1 MPIITKLKVIVV
13 KSLKDHS
20 LIQRTKMGTSL
31 QLGIEAA
38 KAGKLSLAL
47 EHLKAAVVEEPEN
60 PEVWVWLSGII
71 DDEEKQL
78 IFLKKALELDPNNSA
93 AQRGIAYLQRHKYV
107 PSQSPLP
114 GSKLS
119 IDKTSTQD
127 DQEALEYPDPDYL
140 TINVESFAK
149 QVDAIGDPQ
158 APSRDE
164 IIRESKELQKKP
176 KRSWL
181 DILIYGLTL
190 IVFTIIGVL
199 IGVTIKNQKVSIPEP
214 TATFAIGLSSPD
226 EGVYLYVDD
235 MYYKME
241 LGHNSPAEAVGIP
254 TTFSTKPRIVA
265 NTSLMVS
272 SNLLFLNK
280 EDQEIPFS
288 IQENSKTSFTLSPV
302 DSLTLGQY
310 CLVHPISEAEQAL
323 YWCFKVVE

>member
-1 MPIITKLKVIVV
+1 
-13 KSLKDHS
+13 
-20 LIQRTKMGTSL
+20 MGTTL

-93 AQRGIAYLQRHKYV
+93 AQRGIAYLHRHKYV

-114 GSKLS
+114 DSKLS
-119 IDKTSTQD
+119 IDKMPSQVEQD
-127 DQEALEYPDPDYL
+127 QLEYPDPDYL

-149 QVDAIGDPQ
+149 QVEALGDPQ
-158 APSRDE
+158 APSKEE
-164 IIRESKELQKKP
+164 IIHQSKELQKKP
-176 KRSWL
+176 RRSWL

-199 IGVTIKNQKVSIPEP
+199 IGVTIKNQKVIPPEATP
-214 TATFAIGLSSPD
+214 TVAIGLSSPD
-226 EGVYLYVDD
+226 EGVYLHVDNF
-235 MYYKME
+235 YYKME
-241 LGHNSPAEAVGIP
+241 LGHNSPAESIGIP
-254 TTFSTKPRIVA
+254 TTFSKKPQIVA

-272 SNLLFLNK
+272 SNLRLLNEK
-280 EDQEIPFS
+280 DEEIPFS
-288 IQENSKTSFTLSPV
+288 IQEDTKSSFTINPDGL
-302 DSLTLGQY
+302 LTAGQY
-310 CLVHPISEAEQAL
+310 CLVHPISEAGQAL
-323 YWCFKVVE
+323 YWCFKIVD